1 MKLLFIS
8 PRQRRNLRL
17 TETMKKSLLALNFET
32 RPIELP
38 RIYLKT
44 SSALSTPLTNTVI
57 R

>member
-38 RIYLKT
+38 RICVYILK
-44 SSALSTPLTNTVI
+44 LV
-57 R
+57 